1 MDALKEATIE
11 RIKNLPDGVSV
22 EDIMYEVN
30 FIGQVLEGLQD
41 AEQGKVISTEE
52 LLSRVNEWGK

>member
-1 MDALKEATIE
+1 MDALKEATIA
-11 RIKNLPDGVSV
+11 RIKKLPDGVSI

-30 FIGQVLEGLQD
+30 FIGQVLEGLKE

-52 LLSRVNEWGK
+52 LISRVDEWGN

>member
-1 MDALKEATIE
+1 MDALKEATIA
-11 RIKNLPDGVSV
+11 RIKKLPDGVSI

-30 FIGQVLEGLQD
+30 FIGQVLEGLKE

-52 LLSRVNEWGK
+52 LISRVDEWGK